1 MTLKTLESTNYEL
14 TFLHGEPKQSNQNL
28 FLSRVDNI
36 QGRIAKI
43 DETTFFLNKKRFEEK
58 ETYSLNL

>member
-1 MTLKTLESTNYEL
+1 
-14 TFLHGEPKQSNQNL
+14 
-28 FLSRVDNI
+28 VDNI

-43 DETTFFLNKKRFEEK
+43 DETTFFKNKKRFEEK